1 MDLEKQNVVYR
12 VLNKSFTFLQKN
24 KKKQKTNLLQYKLKF
39 QDSFYLKLDL
49 SRFKFQ
55 MILFSNISFKMTCLV
70 KYFIEK
76 ALF

>member
-1 MDLEKQNVVYR
+1 MDLEKQNVVVYR
-12 VLNKSFTFLQKN
+12 VLNKSFTFLS
-24 KKKQKTNLLQYKLKF
+24 KKKTNLLQYKLKF

>member
-1 MDLEKQNVVYR
+1 MLFIGFLTNLLHSYQN
-12 VLNKSFTFLQKN
+12 KK